1 MGKYYIGVDLGGTN
15 IKISVF
21 NENFHKTGEK
31 RTPTEV
37 KYGSEHVLV
46 RLYNAITGLLEE
58 LHLVPED
65 ICCMG
70 MGVPGI
76 LDIKN
81 GISRFSPNFP
91 KWEEVP
97 IVAWMENHLN
107 IPTYIDNDARVNLY
121 GEWKFGAGKN
131 RQNVLMITLGTGLGG
146 AAVVD
151 GRVIYGATGSAGEIG
166 HINMYRQGRECR
178 CGSSGCL
185 GRYVSALGI
194 LRTFREKIL
203 EGRHSVI
210 CEWVEDDL
218 DKVTA
223 DMLSKAYDEGDPVA
237 IETMQETGELLGYG
251 LCAVFS
257 LYNPEII
264 IFGGGMSNMGDRL
277 LQYTKDVLDSHALRI
292 PYGSCTIVT
301 AVLGDAAGMLGAAE
315 YAREQF
321 CIHHMKSNTQP

>member
-1 MGKYYIGVDLGGTN
+1 MKDHCIGVDLGGTN

-21 NENFHKTGEK
+21 NESFRKVDEK

-37 KYGSEHVLV
+37 KYGSEHVLT
-46 RLYNAITGLLEE
+46 RIYNAITELLEE
-58 LHLVPED
+58 IHLTAED

-70 MGVPGI
+70 IGVPGI
-76 LDIKN
+76 LDIQN

-97 IVAWMENHLN
+97 IVAWMENHLG

-131 RQNVLMITLGTGLGG
+131 RKNVLMITLGTGLGG

-151 GRVIYGATGSAGEIG
+151 GRAIYGATGSAGEIG
-166 HINMYRQGRECR
+166 HINMYRHGRPCR

-194 LRTFREKIL
+194 LRTFREKVE
-203 EGRHSVI
+203 EGRHSII
-210 CEWVEDDL
+210 CEWVKNDL
-218 DKVTA
+218 DAVTA
-223 DMLSKAYDEGDPVA
+223 DMLSQAYDEGDPVVM
-237 IETMQETGELLGYG
+237 ETMQETGELLGYG

-264 IFGGGMSNMGDRL
+264 IVGGGMSRMGDRL
-277 LQYTKDVLDSHALRI
+277 LQYTRDVLDSHALRI
-292 PYGSCTIVT
+292 PYSACTIVT
-301 AVLGDAAGMLGAAE
+301 AVLGDAAGMLGAAVYAKE
-315 YAREQF
+315 KHLLSAARE
-321 CIHHMKSNTQP
+321 